1 MGGDTGKNTSK
12 TSELLKEKIKGTV
25 EVKIVEKL
33 WRVGFVLRFFFFFLS
48 RRHVDFAT
56 PAAKPGSVS
65 AWKCC
70 GEKTDRL
77 L

>member
-1 MGGDTGKNTSK
+1 MESW
-12 TSELLKEKIKGTV
+12 LCAA
-25 EVKIVEKL
+25 
-33 WRVGFVLRFFFFFLS
+33 FFFFFLS